1 MRVIQFMDNLLT
13 YLHSLTPLSHESMEA
28 LLPILIKR
36 DFKKGDFLLK
46 EGEVC
51 NSLFFIDKGYCRSYR
66 DKDGTEKN
74 TAFYFEGEIATN
86 LASFSTGERSDY
98 FIQACEPL
106 VAIIFSK
113 QELFE
118 LSRRIPE
125 IEALGRACLRL
136 TASRLEE
143 HADLFKLYTPTE
155 RYQYLEQHRPDM
167 LQRVS
172 LSHLSSYLGIARETL
187 SRIRKRRF
195 AFNR

>member
-1 MRVIQFMDNLLT
+1 M
-13 YLHSLTPLSHESMEA
+13 PLSDESMEA
-28 LLPILIKR
+28 LLPILTKR
-36 DFKKGDFLLK
+36 DFNKGDFLLK

-51 NSLFFIDKGYCRSYR
+51 NSLFFIDKGYCRSFH

-86 LASFSTGERSDY
+86 LSSFSTGEQSDY

-113 QELFE
+113 QELFG
-118 LSRRIPE
+118 LTRQVPE
-125 IEALGRACLRL
+125 IEALGRSCLRL
-136 TASRLEE
+136 TAARLEE
-143 HADLFKLYTPTE
+143 HSNLFKLYTPTE
-155 RYQYLEQHRPDM
+155 RYEYLEQHRPEM

-187 SRIRKRRF
+187 SLPF
-195 AFNR
+195 